1 MEWYYNI
8 LKIFKSAAED
18 IPSFYPEWV
27 KNYPDFKSIKSL
39 SDIVKNI
46 PIENYREKIQLNI
59 DVLKVPYSIKR
70 NVLNNLL
77 ENINRLFLNF
87 LTENE
92 NNISENIS
100 ENIKDNIYDFARFI
114 FKQVSVN
121 NTHFFDKLLISDK
134 LSDILAL
141 KGNFILK
148 YEENVKGKNFI
159 KTINVPNNTS
169 LITACRMFINFCE
182 RLTKSN
188 IDSPL
193 KNISSLPEF
202 NKLTYLLNT
211 KNNKNDS
218 NYEIVFSKN
227 PKDLLSMSIRSDWT
241 SCQNLL
247 RKEDENNVKAIFS
260 AISPYVGIIYITN
273 NKNYQ
278 ERGEQMIA
286 RAIVFYLENEDG
298 TQSAIKIDN
307 IYSNY
312 NNADQFFLKIFKESL
327 QKHSNLKIID
337 NTENFYFPSLFED
350 KNPYFNSPIKIKK
363 INA

>member
-141 KGNFILK
+141 KGNFIL
-148 YEENVKGKNFI
+148 
-159 KTINVPNNTS
+159 
-169 LITACRMFINFCE
+169 
-182 RLTKSN
+182 
-188 IDSPL
+188 
-193 KNISSLPEF
+193 
-202 NKLTYLLNT
+202 
-211 KNNKNDS
+211 
-218 NYEIVFSKN
+218 
-227 PKDLLSMSIRSDWT
+227 
-241 SCQNLL
+241 
-247 RKEDENNVKAIFS
+247 
-260 AISPYVGIIYITN
+260 
-273 NKNYQ
+273 
-278 ERGEQMIA
+278 
-286 RAIVFYLENEDG
+286 
-298 TQSAIKIDN
+298 
-307 IYSNY
+307 
-312 NNADQFFLKIFKESL
+312 
-327 QKHSNLKIID
+327 
-337 NTENFYFPSLFED
+337 
-350 KNPYFNSPIKIKK
+350 
-363 INA
+363 